1 MRTGKGTV
9 LLVENND
16 EVALVSAEY
25 FERLGYAVE
34 IASSGSNALQNLQ
47 TTPPYAL
54 MFSDL
59 LMPESVAGLELA
71 RIVREHHP
79 DLPVLLTTGYS
90 EKAQQAVQEG
100 FSVLQKPYDLEAL
113 SIAVQKLLQESRE
126 DTPPNALDGGSQ
138 SRATVR

>member
-1 MRTGKGTV
+1 
-9 LLVENND
+9 
-16 EVALVSAEY
+16 
-25 FERLGYAVE
+25 
-34 IASSGSNALQNLQ
+34 
-47 TTPPYAL
+47 
-54 MFSDL
+54 
-59 LMPESVAGLELA
+59 MPGSVAGLELA

-126 DTPPNALDGGSQ
+126 DTQPNALDGGSQ